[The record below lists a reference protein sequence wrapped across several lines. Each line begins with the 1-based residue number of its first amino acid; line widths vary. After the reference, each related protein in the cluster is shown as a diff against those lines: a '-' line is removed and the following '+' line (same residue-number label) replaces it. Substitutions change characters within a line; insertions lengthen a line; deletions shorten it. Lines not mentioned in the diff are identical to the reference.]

1 MASSHVKEEPIPPKT
16 RPPIADRPAAPKAP
30 AHAVA
35 KEWYSPREADFRPEY
50 ARYAANQAKESWKE
64 YWYWVQTFYAGAIF
78 TPGWTAQATATLQGV
93 QSEKMRDELRADL
106 NELGRRV
113 AAEWSK
119 DNGARKIDTTSLRVF
134 GGRISKACAAR
145 RRFRPG
151 DPERDRSDPCRG
163 EGQARRLSATE
174 RLRFDPPAAM
184 RRGTGNGDLRSGSVA
199 WSGDHAATIL
209 HQFARASTQPNSA
222 TQVAANNRGTAKASG
237 REIDSPSLRPGA
249 ANAATVRAYSGTT
262 CLIRSFT

>member
-1 MASSHVKEEPIPPKT
+1 MNTHTPQKRRGRLSAAVFAFALLSGLGCSRTAKPTLPVKASPVADPVAPMASSHVTEEPIPPKT

-134 GGRISKACAAR
+134 GGRIQKPRGSTTVPAR
-145 RRFRPG
+145 RSRK
-151 DPERDRSDPCRG
+151 RSK
-163 EGQARRLSATE
+163 
-174 RLRFDPPAAM
+174 
-184 RRGTGNGDLRSGSVA
+184 RSMP
-199 WSGDHAATIL
+199 
-209 HQFARASTQPNSA
+209 R
-222 TQVAANNRGTAKASG
+222 
-237 REIDSPSLRPGA
+237 
-249 ANAATVRAYSGTT
+249 
-262 CLIRSFT
+262 